1 MKTKLKSILAVALCA
16 VGLAAFAEPDAVQ
29 LWENG
34 PYFATCN
41 VGAKTPQE
49 YGYYFW
55 WGDTVGYTNSGSA
68 WVSVIDNTKSIQFKN
83 TAPANTLYG
92 ADAAALADYV
102 DANRNLKSDYD
113 AATAHLGAP
122 WRMMTKDELD
132 NLVNTEYCQR
142 VWTNEYKG
150 VTVSGYVVKGKAGS
164 AYENNEV
171 FFPADGYGYGS
182 SLSQTGSLGRYWSS
196 TPNLG
201 ESELAWNLSF
211 ESGIFNAPGNG
222 RYFGSSVRAVRD
234 TPPEPPAPEGSE
246 GNPWKVGGT
255 DGTGDLV
262 EAWTNGTGVLTVQGA
277 GSVTNLADVIADWA
291 AVKGG
296 ITAINVTSNGV
307 TGAMAQAFA
316 GLGDPTPVAL
326 TLPDGW
332 QGELPDGGNWY
343 GAKVELRDGYPLT
356 VRNVRA
362 RQRWPWNGRVDVL
375 CDMTGPAGA
384 KDAIVTV
391 KDGEKALTNFTAEV
405 TIPEGGVLAT
415 NFVWDAMTAG
425 LAANFKSDDVTVE
438 VAFAP
443 PPAAVP
449 TDADGF
455 DTTAENVAPYYST
468 TFVPGDYCIV
478 DLTTGKVTE
487 EKNVMSAATFNTAEY
502 KTTKMAFRW
511 VPAGKF
517 KSACAW
523 STGYKSLVTNNVT
536 LSAYWMAVFPVTEAQ
551 FNAVMDGATT
561 SVKPKVS
568 ITWNDFRG
576 GTWDSWDGTYANVPV
591 PGAGTFVSNLN
602 AKVAAA
608 GCADTFDL
616 CTSFQWERAARAGT
630 RTDYFFS
637 DTTAASVGDGTGTF
651 DSLKEYAW
659 YLDNNSPSG
668 AKDVGQVKPNAWGL
682 YDVYGNK
689 YDLCLDGNV
698 SLNGVTPGT
707 DYVSPL
713 NAGNPRRVGRG
724 GCYSDYASY
733 CSSVYRSYRQ
743 PSQSS
748 ASMGFRLV
756 RKPMA
761 K

>member
-16 VGLAAFAEPDAVQ
+16 AGLAAFAE
-29 LWENG
+29 G
-34 PYFATCN
+34 
-41 VGAKTPQE
+41 
-49 YGYYFW
+49 
-55 WGDTVGYTNSGSA
+55 SG
-68 WVSVIDNTKSIQFKN
+68 
-83 TAPANTLYG
+83 TL
-92 ADAAALADYV
+92 D
-102 DANRNLKSDYD
+102 
-113 AATAHLGAP
+113 
-122 WRMMTKDELD
+122 
-132 NLVNTEYCQR
+132 
-142 VWTNEYKG
+142 
-150 VTVSGYVVKGKAGS
+150 
-164 AYENNEV
+164 
-171 FFPADGYGYGS
+171 
-182 SLSQTGSLGRYWSS
+182 
-196 TPNLG
+196 
-201 ESELAWNLSF
+201 
-211 ESGIFNAPGNG
+211 
-222 RYFGSSVRAVRD
+222 
-234 TPPEPPAPEGSE
+234 
-246 GNPWKVGGT
+246 NPWKVGGT

-291 AVKGG
+291 DIKGG
-296 ITAINVTSNGV
+296 ITAINVASNGV

-316 GLGDPTPVAL
+316 GLGVPTPVAL

-332 QGELPDGGNWY
+332 QGELPDDEGNWY

-362 RQRWPWNGRVDVL
+362 RQRWPWNGKVDVL

-425 LAANFKSDDVTVE
+425 LAANFKSDNVTVE

-517 KSACAW
+517 KSACAS

-551 FNAVMDGATT
+551 FNAVMGGATT

-637 DTTAASVGDGTGTF
+637 DTTAASVGNGTGTF

-713 NAGNPRRVGRG
+713 NAGNPQRVARG
-724 GCYSDYASY
+724 GRYNDYASY
-733 CSSVYRSYRQ
+733 CSSVYRDYRQ
-743 PSQSS
+743 PSSSS